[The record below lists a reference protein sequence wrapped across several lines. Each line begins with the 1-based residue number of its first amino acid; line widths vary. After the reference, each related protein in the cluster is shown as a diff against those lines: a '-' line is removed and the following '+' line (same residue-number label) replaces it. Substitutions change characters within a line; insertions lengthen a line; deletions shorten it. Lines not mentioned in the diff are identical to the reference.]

1 MDTKDDKYNFENI
14 PDQHW
19 DELPA
24 TVKQNIDKDIDKKLK
39 GDVKVQNDGESEIE
53 KRSDI
58 A

>member
-14 PDQHW
+14 PDKYW

-24 TVKQNIDKDIDKKLK
+24 TVKQNIDKDIEINLK
-39 GDVKVQNDGESEIE
+39 GDLKVQNDVKSEID